1 VTQNTAFYI
10 KHGTLQ
16 CFVYVYR
23 CRSCFRLILHLM
35 RNSYDSLGVLVVSE
49 VLSYGPVL
57 AIQNQSF
64 ASVLICVLVKI

>member
-1 VTQNTAFYI
+1 
-10 KHGTLQ
+10 
-16 CFVYVYR
+16 
-23 CRSCFRLILHLM
+23 M

-64 ASVLICVLVKI
+64 ASVLICRLLVFW